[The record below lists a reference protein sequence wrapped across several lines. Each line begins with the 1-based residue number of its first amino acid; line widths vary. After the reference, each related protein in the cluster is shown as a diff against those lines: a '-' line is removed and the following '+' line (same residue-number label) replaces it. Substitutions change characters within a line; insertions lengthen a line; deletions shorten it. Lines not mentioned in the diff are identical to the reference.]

1 MAAIA
6 GAFLP
11 DISTY
16 VADMAS
22 AAGVPEEHDQHLCML
37 PDHFRARFVLLRG
50 CGEHTKQTGVTDVT
64 SAEDT
69 GAGDTGA
76 EDTGAG
82 DTGVEVPGHR
92 VAAERAKTAYRPR
105 CAFRNVRLFC
115 RSRASAATDRLS
127 GIGSYGLVIRRRR
140 KAARNATGK
149 RDRWVYVADG
159 PSITLRPRC
168 GPVATMA
175 ADPARRP
182 ETRSTGYRQRCRDRE
197 GRAEYVVAA
206 VRQ

>member
-11 DISTY
+11 DTSTY

-22 AAGVPEEHDQHLCML
+22 AAGVPGEHDQHLCML
-37 PDHFRARFVLLRG
+37 PDHFRALFVLIRG

-69 GAGDTGA
+69 RVV
-76 EDTGAG
+76 

-127 GIGSYGLVIRRRR
+127 GIGASPATTRFVFDVSQR
-140 KAARNATGK
+140 K
-149 RDRWVYVADG
+149 
-159 PSITLRPRC
+159 RC
-168 GPVATMA
+168 
-175 ADPARRP
+175 
-182 ETRSTGYRQRCRDRE
+182 
-197 GRAEYVVAA
+197 
-206 VRQ
+206 